1 MVEMFG
7 ISGLHISYLVFI
19 FFVAGIARGYS
30 GFGLSAVAITAGS
43 LFMEPVKIVPIL
55 YILEI
60 IASIHM
66 LRSVIKDVD
75 KMLLVY
81 GLLACAVG
89 MPAGQALLLY
99 LPESTTKIALYSVVV
114 ISTLFLHSGQTIPLK
129 INRSFCVGIGL
140 VIGIGSGLAAIG
152 GVAAIIILLA
162 VNYDVIKAR
171 ATMVII
177 FFALYVYGLIVGSMN
192 GIVTV
197 VSLKLSVLF
206 LIPLI
211 AGLILGQRSFLV
223 TTKEQFLKFLLA
235 FLTIISVVGL
245 GRVLTSGN
253 D

>member
-1 MVEMFG
+1 MIEMFG
-7 ISGLHISYLVFI
+7 ISGLHVVFLMLI

-60 IASIHM
+60 VASIHM

-75 KMLLVY
+75 KMLLIY
-81 GLLACAVG
+81 GLLGCAVG
-89 MPAGQALLLY
+89 MPIGQELLLY
-99 LPESTTKIALYSVVV
+99 LPGSSTKIALYSIVV
-114 ISTLFLHSGQTIPLK
+114 ISTLFLHSGQTIPLT
-129 INRSFCVGIGL
+129 INRTFCLGIGL
-140 VIGIGSGLAAIG
+140 VIGVGSGLAAIG

-177 FFALYVYGLIVGSMN
+177 FFAMYVYGMIVGSMN
-192 GIVTV
+192 GIVTI

-211 AGLILGQRSFLV
+211 AGLILGQKSFLV

-235 FLTIISVVGL
+235 FLTAISVVGL
-245 GRVLTSGN
+245 GRVWTLG
-253 D
+253 DK

>member
-1 MVEMFG
+1 MIEMFG
-7 ISGLHISYLVFI
+7 ISGLHVVFLMLI

-60 IASIHM
+60 VASIHM

-75 KMLLVY
+75 KMLLIY
-81 GLLACAVG
+81 GLLGCAVG
-89 MPAGQALLLY
+89 MPIGQELLLY
-99 LPESTTKIALYSVVV
+99 LPGSSTKIALYSIVV
-114 ISTLFLHSGQTIPLK
+114 ISTLFLHSGQTIPLT
-129 INRSFCVGIGL
+129 INRTFCLGIGL
-140 VIGIGSGLAAIG
+140 IIGVGSGLAAIG

-177 FFALYVYGLIVGSMN
+177 FFAMYVYGMIVGSMN
-192 GIVTV
+192 GIVTI

-211 AGLILGQRSFLV
+211 AGLILGQKSFLV

-235 FLTIISVVGL
+235 FLTAISVVGL
-245 GRVLTSGN
+245 GRVWTLG
-253 D
+253 DK

>member
-1 MVEMFG
+1 MFG
-7 ISGLHISYLVFI
+7 ISGLHAGFLILI

-43 LFMEPVKIVPIL
+43 LFMEPIKIVPIL

-60 IASIHM
+60 VASIHM

-75 KMLLVY
+75 KMLLIY
-81 GLLACAVG
+81 GLLGCAVG
-89 MPAGQALLLY
+89 MPIGQELLLY
-99 LPESTTKIALYSVVV
+99 LPGSSTKIALYSVVV
-114 ISTLFLHSGQTIPLK
+114 ISTLFLHSGQTIPLT
-129 INRSFCVGIGL
+129 INRTFCLGIGL
-140 VIGIGSGLAAIG
+140 VIGLGSGLAAIG

-177 FFALYVYGLIVGSMN
+177 FFAMYVYGMIVGSMN

-223 TTKEQFLKFLLA
+223 TTKEQFLKFLLM
-235 FLTIISVVGL
+235 FLTAISIIGL
-245 GRVLTSGN
+245 GRVWASGN
-253 D
+253 N

>member
-1 MVEMFG
+1 MIEMFG
-7 ISGLHISYLVFI
+7 ISGLHAGFLILI

-43 LFMEPVKIVPIL
+43 LFMEPIKIVPIL

-60 IASIHM
+60 VASIHM

-75 KMLLVY
+75 KMLLIY
-81 GLLACAVG
+81 GLLGCAVG
-89 MPAGQALLLY
+89 MPIGQELLLY
-99 LPESTTKIALYSVVV
+99 LPGSSTKIALYSVVV
-114 ISTLFLHSGQTIPLK
+114 ISTLFLHSGQTIPLT
-129 INRSFCVGIGL
+129 INRTFCLGIGL
-140 VIGIGSGLAAIG
+140 VIGLGSGLAAIG

-177 FFALYVYGLIVGSMN
+177 FFAMYVYGMIVGSMN

-223 TTKEQFLKFLLA
+223 TTKEQFLKFLLM
-235 FLTIISVVGL
+235 FLTAISIIGL
-245 GRVLTSGN
+245 GRVWASGN
-253 D
+253 N

>member
-1 MVEMFG
+1 MVEIFG
-7 ISGLHISYLVFI
+7 ISGLHIGFLMLI

-60 IASIHM
+60 VASIHM

-75 KMLLVY
+75 KMLLIY
-81 GLLACAVG
+81 GLLGCAVG
-89 MPAGQALLLY
+89 MPIGQELLLY
-99 LPESTTKIALYSVVV
+99 LPGSSTKIALYSIVV
-114 ISTLFLHSGQTIPLK
+114 ISTLFLHSGQIIPLT
-129 INRSFCVGIGL
+129 INRTFCLGIGL
-140 VIGIGSGLAAIG
+140 IIGVGSGLAAIG

-177 FFALYVYGLIVGSMN
+177 FFAMYVYGMIVGSMN

-197 VSLKLSVLF
+197 VSFKLSMLF

-211 AGLILGQRSFLV
+211 AGLILGQKSFLV
-223 TTKEQFLKFLLA
+223 TSKEQFLKFLLA
-235 FLTIISVVGL
+235 FLTAISVVGL
-245 GRVLTSGN
+245 GRILVSESK
-253 D
+253 